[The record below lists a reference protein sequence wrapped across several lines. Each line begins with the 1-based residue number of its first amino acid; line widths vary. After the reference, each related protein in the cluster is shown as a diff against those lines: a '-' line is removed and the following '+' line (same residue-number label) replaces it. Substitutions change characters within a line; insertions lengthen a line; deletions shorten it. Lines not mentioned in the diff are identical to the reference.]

1 MKITRKILAF
11 GLVAL
16 MCASMLTGCGGGDSD
31 SDEGKAKEI
40 VIAGST
46 SVQPLSEELAKAYM
60 EANEGIT
67 ITVQGGGSGQGA
79 KSIAEGIA
87 QIGALSREV
96 KDEEKESVGNQYVIA
111 LDGVGVIIHKDV
123 KVEDLTMDQIR
134 DIYTGKIKNWKEVG
148 GDDAAISVVSREEGS
163 GTRGAFVEI
172 TGVEADDKDNTTA
185 DALVQSSTG
194 AVVKTVAET
203 PNSIGYVSLEAI
215 DDSVK
220 TVKVDG
226 VAPSNDTVIDGTY
239 KITRPFIYITPAE
252 EDADAAKY
260 IEYVMSDEG
269 KAKIEEN
276 GFIPP
281 KK

>member
-16 MCASMLTGCGGGDSD
+16 LGAATLTGCGGGSD
-31 SDEGKAKEI
+31 SADETSEI

-46 SVQPLSEELAKAYM
+46 SVQPLSEELAKTYM
-60 EANEGIT
+60 EANEGVT

-96 KDEEKESVGNQYVIA
+96 KDEEKDSVGNEYVIA
-111 LDGVGVIIHKDV
+111 LDGVGLIVHKDV
-123 KVEDLTMDQIR
+123 KADDLTIEQIR
-134 DIYTGKIKNWKEVG
+134 DIYLGEITNWKEVG
-148 GDDAAISVVSREEGS
+148 GDDVEISVVSREEGS
-163 GTRGAFVEI
+163 GTRGAFVEL
-172 TGVEADDKDNTTA
+172 TGVEEDDEDRTTDN
-185 DALVQSSTG
+185 ALIQSSTG

-215 DDSVK
+215 DDTVK
-220 TVKVDG
+220 TVKVEG
-226 VAPSNDTVIDGTY
+226 VEPSNETVLDGTY
-239 KITRPFIYITPAE
+239 KIKRPFIYITPADE
-252 EDADAAKY
+252 NPEAVKF
-260 IEYVMSDEG
+260 IEFVMSDEG
-269 KAKIEEN
+269 KAAIEEN

-281 KK
+281 QD